1 MLNISKMSRK
11 IQKNQEKIITIPLHG
26 GGGQQI
32 TSNCGGPC
40 LHTAIKLVATNG
52 LGESAEGFG
61 SCLASSV
68 WVRWIERHEDQ
79 GMSCSGAATLWTQ
92 LEVSQ
97 QCAWP
102 FISVVLYYSTSGGW
116 DWGEGW
122 LVTNI
127 TLCHN
132 RATTDFPALLTR
144 GVSCLVLTCGD
155 KDMSVWTVADEN
167 LTRVI
172 KVWLH
177 YSTLNFTTDCCHE
190 SG

>member
-1 MLNISKMSRK
+1 
-11 IQKNQEKIITIPLHG
+11 
-26 GGGQQI
+26 
-32 TSNCGGPC
+32 
-40 LHTAIKLVATNG
+40 
-52 LGESAEGFG
+52 
-61 SCLASSV
+61 
-68 WVRWIERHEDQ
+68 
-79 GMSCSGAATLWTQ
+79 MSCSGAATLWTQ

-102 FISVVLYYSTSGGW
+102 FISVVLSTVLRVGLRE
-116 DWGEGW
+116 EGW

-172 KVWLH
+172 KV
-177 YSTLNFTTDCCHE
+177 
-190 SG
+190 